1 LALDESILSDFVTE
15 SKGLL
20 EELTTVVDSL
30 EDASGEFPEELL
42 KEFALKIDRIM
53 GAVKTLVQMDDV
65 PAGQENQ
72 GLVSIGKLAEVC
84 KSLGYKAA
92 DKKNPA
98 LMPFFAAF
106 WAETI
111 EVIGELLD
119 NFQNKEKTAEIC
131 KTFPLVLQNRLKWL
145 LSKIEQ

>member
-1 LALDESILSDFVTE
+1 MTE

-20 EELTTVVDSL
+20 EELSTVVESL
-30 EDASGEFPEELL
+30 EGTAGAFPEELL

-53 GAVKTLVQMDDV
+53 GAVKTLAQMDDV
-65 PAGQENQ
+65 APGQENQ

-92 DKKNPA
+92 DKKNPT

-111 EVIGELLD
+111 EVIGDLLD
-119 NFQNKEKTAEIC
+119 NLKDKAKTAEIC
-131 KTFPLVLQNRLKWL
+131 QTFPGVLQNRLKWL
-145 LSKIEQ
+145 LSKIDQ